1 MNMQQFEAYNYS
13 KETFWENID
22 SARISLGLS
31 KADVSLLLRQNSKQF
46 AVALK
51 AKPTMKLT
59 NAFDYSV
66 AVGLSLDEAVRGSK
80 ESRFLKLLHQHS
92 ISYTSLPVDSI
103 FRSYPYKA
111 LLATF
116 DEFVALCPDSRLEA
130 IITNCFTMAQSELMQ
145 FFYQI
150 VGVDSDFL
158 TLFSSTA
165 VADPVDLFGANG
177 LHRELGF
184 YASKHAF
191 AEHIGLTLGQLSRY
205 LNYTEN
211 KTRSSNGKRIETVPL
226 LDKVLDICNRLGVGV
241 DELLKPLFVFDDF
254 IDPRLGT
261 AVEESEKMYYFR
273 LSFEHF
279 TNVFQAL
286 PVLYPVVNRFCGA
299 TAENR
304 KIIYDLSQQHPVL

>member
-1 MNMQQFEAYNYS
+1 MQQFEAYNYS
-13 KETFWENID
+13 KETFWENVD
-22 SARISLGLS
+22 NARISLGLS
-31 KADVSLLLRQNSKQF
+31 KSDVSSLLKQNSKQF
-46 AVALK
+46 AVTLK

-59 NAFDYSV
+59 NAFYYSV
-66 AVGLSLDEAVRGSK
+66 VVGLSLDEAVRGFK
-80 ESRFLKLLHQHS
+80 ESRFFNLLHQNN
-92 ISYTSLPVDSI
+92 ISFTSLPVDSI
-103 FRSYPYKA
+103 IRTYPYKA

-116 DEFVALCPDSRLEA
+116 DEFVSLCPDSRLKA
-130 IITNCFTMAQSELMQ
+130 LIVNCFTMQQSELMQ
-145 FFYQI
+145 FFYRS
-150 VGVDSDFL
+150 VGVDFDFNALYSSD
-158 TLFSSTA
+158 A

-177 LHRELGF
+177 LHRTMGF
-184 YASKHAF
+184 YASRQAF

-205 LNYTEN
+205 LNYSEN
-211 KTRSSNGKRIETVPL
+211 KTRGYYGKRIETVPL